1 LKPIETFTLLL
12 ILIAAIHLDVV
23 HLPIRQG
30 LRIFFEMIMEP
41 CQALTGLV
49 PNISVGAK
57 LQATLMDV
65 LTSAETQTIDAV
77 SMGSSHGSSH
87 GSKWI

>member
-1 LKPIETFTLLL
+1 
-12 ILIAAIHLDVV
+12 
-23 HLPIRQG
+23 
-30 LRIFFEMIMEP
+30 MIMEP
-41 CQALTGLV
+41 CQALAGLV

-57 LQATLMDV
+57 LQPTLMDV
-65 LTSAETQTIDAV
+65 LTSAETQTIGAV

>member
-1 LKPIETFTLLL
+1 MQNWKPRETFSETLSLLL

-30 LRIFFEMIMEP
+30 LRVFFEMIVET
-41 CQALTGLV
+41 CQALAGLG

-57 LQATLMDV
+57 LQTTLMDV
-65 LTSAETQTIDAV
+65 LTSKAERQRV
-77 SMGSSHGSSH
+77 
-87 GSKWI
+87 KYL